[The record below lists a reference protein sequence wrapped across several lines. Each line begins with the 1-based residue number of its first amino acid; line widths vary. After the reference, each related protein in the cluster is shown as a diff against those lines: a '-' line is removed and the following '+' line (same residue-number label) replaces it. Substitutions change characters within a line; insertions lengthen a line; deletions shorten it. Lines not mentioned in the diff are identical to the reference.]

1 MRMTTSCFIYGFRE
15 SSYYIAISI
24 LFGILMAV
32 YAKRTEQLVVLSARA
47 NSDAETVFAKSDAMT
62 VAHDDALL
70 HKTVVDVLSVSDFHQ
85 DEV

>member
-1 MRMTTSCFIYGFRE
+1 MRMTTSCFIYGFLY
-15 SSYYIAISI
+15 SSFWCVLSI

-32 YAKRTEQLVVLSARA
+32 YAKRTEQLVILSARA

-70 HKTVVDVLSVSDFHQ
+70 HKTVVDVLSVSDFYQ